1 MKEKPAMDKQPRAS
15 DQGDRRMVG
24 PLAETRRVGEQVRRV
39 GETYEFG
46 QR

>member
-15 DQGDRRMVG
+15 DQGDRRMG